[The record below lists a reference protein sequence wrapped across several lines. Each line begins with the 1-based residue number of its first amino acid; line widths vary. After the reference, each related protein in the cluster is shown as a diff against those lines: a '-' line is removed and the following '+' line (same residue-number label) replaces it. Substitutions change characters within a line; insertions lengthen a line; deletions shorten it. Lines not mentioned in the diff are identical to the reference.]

1 MARKKKTILL
11 VEGDHQ
17 SLEQTRELLEKAEY
31 EVVATTDGIDG
42 LRQARKE
49 QPQLVMVGLRL
60 SGMEPNEVCQRLK
73 ADAATEDLPI
83 IMIMTEDMLEDQM
96 LGREADVDD
105 YLIRPFTALEL
116 ITKISPYT
124 ARDEMTGRVISTGSA
139 ELDDKM
145 GGGIPLG
152 SLTLIEGSSGAGKSV
167 LSQQM
172 MHGSLQEG
180 YKLALF
186 TSENT
191 VRSLIT
197 QMQSLSLDIVHFLLL
212 GRLRVYPIEVG
223 HLSDGAPT
231 ALLDALRNESDRD
244 MIFVDSLTS
253 AVGGCSL
260 RDILSYFEGCKRL
273 CADGKTL
280 LVVLHSH
287 GLSQELTIRI
297 RSICDAHLR
306 LRTEEVG
313 QRLVKTLEVT
323 KIRGADK
330 TTGNIVSFEV
340 EPGWGMRIIP
350 ITKVRG

>member
-1 MARKKKTILL
+1 MDLRKRIVLM
-11 VEGDHQ
+11 VEGDHA
-17 SLEQTRELLEKAEY
+17 SMEQTRDLLEQAEY
-31 EVVATTDGIDG
+31 AVVTTTDGVDG
-42 LRQARKE
+42 LRLARKE
-49 QPQLVMVGLRL
+49 GPHLVMVGTRL
-60 SGMEPNEVCQRLK
+60 SGMEPNEVCRRLK
-73 ADAATEDLPI
+73 KDPATEDLPV
-83 IMIMTEDMLEDQM
+83 IMVMTEDMLDDQM
-96 LGREADVDD
+96 LGREAEVDD

-124 ARDEMTGRVISTGSA
+124 ARDEVMGRVISTGSA

-152 SLTLIEGSSGAGKSV
+152 SLTLIEGASGAGKSV
-167 LSQQM
+167 LTQQM
-172 MHGSLQEG
+172 MHGTLQEG

-186 TSENT
+186 TSENS

-197 QMQSLSLDIVHFLLL
+197 QMQSLSLDIMHFLIL
-212 GRLRVYPIEVG
+212 GRLRVYPIETG
-223 HLSDGAPT
+223 HLDDEAPV
-231 ALLDALRNESDRD
+231 ALLKALRNESDRD

-253 AVGGCSL
+253 AVGSSSL
-260 RDILSYFEGCKRL
+260 RDTISYFEGCKRL
-273 CADGKTL
+273 CADGRTL

-313 QRLVKTLEVT
+313 QKLVKTLEVT

-330 TTGNIVSFEV
+330 STGNIVSFEV

-350 ITKVRG
+350 ISKVRG

>member
-1 MARKKKTILL
+1 MAGRKRIILM
-11 VEGDHQ
+11 VEGDSE

-31 EVVATTDGIDG
+31 AVVATKDGIDG
-42 LRQARKE
+42 LRLARKE
-49 QPQLVMVGLRL
+49 APNLVMVGTRL
-60 SGMEPNEVCQRLK
+60 SGMEPNEVCRRLK
-73 ADAATEDLPI
+73 KDPATEDLPV
-83 IMIMTEDMLEDQM
+83 IMVMTEDMLEDQM

-124 ARDEMTGRVISTGSA
+124 ARDEIMGRVISTGSA

-152 SLTLIEGSSGAGKSV
+152 SLTLIEGASGAGKSV
-167 LSQQM
+167 LTQQM
-172 MHGSLQEG
+172 MHGTLQEG

-186 TSENT
+186 TSENS

-197 QMQSLSLDIVHFLLL
+197 QMQSLSLDIMHFLLL
-212 GRLRVYPIEVG
+212 GRLRVYPIETG
-223 HLSDGAPT
+223 HLDDEAPV
-231 ALLDALRNESDRD
+231 ALLKALRNESDRD

-253 AVGGCSL
+253 AVGSSSL
-260 RDILSYFEGCKRL
+260 RDTISYFEGCKRL
-273 CADGKTL
+273 CADGRTL

-313 QRLVKTLEVT
+313 QKLVKTLEVT

-330 TTGNIVSFEV
+330 STGNIVSFEV

-350 ITKVRG
+350 ISKVRG

>member
-1 MARKKKTILL
+1 MAGKKKTILL
-11 VEGDHQ
+11 IEGDHQ
-17 SLEQTRELLEKAEY
+17 SLEPTREMLEKAEY
-31 EVVATTDGIDG
+31 KVVATTDGIDG

-49 QPQLVMVGLRL
+49 QPHLVMVGLNL
-60 SGMEPNEVCQRLK
+60 SGIEPNEVCRLLK

-83 IMIMTEDMLEDQM
+83 IMIMTEDMLEDQL
-96 LGREADVDD
+96 LGREAEVDD

-124 ARDEMTGRVISTGSA
+124 ARDEITGRVISTGSA

-145 GGGIPLG
+145 GGGVPLG
-152 SLTLIEGSSGAGKSV
+152 SLTLIEGASGAGKSV
-167 LSQQM
+167 LTQQM

-197 QMQSLSLDIVHFLLL
+197 QMRSLSLDIVNFLLL
-212 GRLRVYPIEVG
+212 GRLRVYPIETG
-223 HLSDGAPT
+223 HLDDEAPL
-231 ALLDALRNESDRD
+231 ALLKALRNESDRD

-253 AVGGCSL
+253 AVGSSSL
-260 RDILSYFEGCKRL
+260 RDIISYFEGCKRL
-273 CADGKTL
+273 CADGRTL

-287 GLSQELTIRI
+287 GLSQDLTIRI

-306 LRTEEVG
+306 LRTEEIG
-313 QRLVKTLEVT
+313 QKLVKTLEVT